1 MSLYY
6 KIRDRN
12 NRKILFGLLAF
23 VAASVLVLPP
33 LLFLYIPLL
42 LIGGATYIGTLI
54 YGFIKLENMTIS
66 KMNGDPSLSD
76 APEAADYLPVSY
88 NTIKNVR
95 ARKLKEIEENMR
107 KNFSLKALREY
118 DPSDPD
124 IIEIKGRLFLEKL
137 DEKNKKYL

>member
-1 MSLYY
+1 MEI
-6 KIRDRN
+6 K
-12 NRKILFGLLAF
+12 RKWF
-23 VAASVLVLPP
+23 SQ
-33 LLFLYIPLL
+33 
-42 LIGGATYIGTLI
+42 
-54 YGFIKLENMTIS
+54 K
-66 KMNGDPSLSD
+66 
-76 APEAADYLPVSY
+76 EAADYLPVSY

-124 IIEIKGRLFLEKL
+124 IYEIKVRLFLEKL